1 MITKTKDQRPKADVA
16 ALLLAAGQSR
26 RMGAFKPLLPFGNTT
41 VIHSCIQNLRG
52 AGVDQIVVVLG
63 HRAAEVQASLNDPQL
78 SFSLNPQPD
87 SEMST
92 SIICGLQ
99 QLPAKTGAVLIALA
113 DHPATPPEAI
123 EAVINAW
130 QNGARLIVPEFQGHG
145 GHPVL
150 VDLVF
155 REELMRLD
163 PGFGL
168 RSLFIAHKDEV
179 KRLALKSPFVAR
191 DMDTWDDYRALHD
204 EIFGNSP
211 NDIGR

>member
-1 MITKTKDQRPKADVA
+1 
-16 ALLLAAGQSR
+16 
-26 RMGAFKPLLPFGNTT
+26 MGAFKPLLPFGNTT
-41 VIHSCIQNLRG
+41 VIQSCIQNLRG
-52 AGVDQIVVVLG
+52 AGVAQIVVVLG

-78 SFSLNPQPD
+78 SFSLNPEPD
-87 SEMST
+87 SAMST
-92 SIICGLQ
+92 SIICGMQ
-99 QLPAKTGAVLIALA
+99 QLPANTGAVLIALA

-130 QNGARLIVPEFQGHG
+130 QNGARLIIPEFQGHG

-155 REELMRLD
+155 REELMKLD
-163 PGFGL
+163 PALGL

-179 KRLALKSPFVAR
+179 KRLGLKSPFVAR
-191 DMDTWDDYRALHD
+191 DLDTWDDYRALHE

-211 NDIGR
+211 DDIGR